1 MLGKGR
7 RKAIPTAHFAGLQT
21 ITVNSPMDY
30 TFTKAE
36 RLNSKLTIDKLF
48 AGGNASTVAFPLRIV
63 YMRMPLENSSEDV
76 VEDTEDEANVAAVAT
91 IATTVDTTTVAAATT
106 AAVPAMPP
114 ASVLIS
120 VPKKRF
126 RHATDRNRMKRLV
139 REAYRQNKHI
149 LWNAL
154 KGKDYRLAI
163 AFVCITDQLPTFRTV
178 SKSMVKAL
186 TQISERQG
194 K

>member
-1 MLGKGR
+1 
-7 RKAIPTAHFAGLQT
+7 
-21 ITVNSPMDY
+21 MDY

-63 YMRMPLENSSEDV
+63 YMRMPLENTIEA
-76 VEDTEDEANVAAVAT
+76 TENEANVSTAT
-91 IATTVDTTTVAAATT
+91 
-106 AAVPAMPP
+106 AMPP
-114 ASVLIS
+114 VSVLIS

-154 KGKDYRLAI
+154 NGKDYRLAI
-163 AFVCITDQLPTFRTV
+163 AFVCITDQLPTFRLV